1 MGGSRRTSP
10 SGGTAGGTGGS
21 GGRVRMALPPSS
33 IAAKEV
39 SESAG
44 TGRDPYQQPQDRL
57 TRLAAAAAESLL
69 FGTKLASDD
78 DEDAAAASGSEGRLP
93 HLKPVSDPWR
103 QRSLAGPPLA
113 ALRSSSGLGGAAASR
128 STSLGASA
136 AGGDAAARRFLPD
149 AASRQVGGSA
159 HYRPIGTWPA
169 RPCGLLTPWVS
180 LLRPLPSFSARDKL
194 AAHPLS
200 HALPEVEI
208 SLLHNICPHHPSI
221 PEICRQRPS
230 LDLP

>member
-10 SGGTAGGTGGS
+10 SGGTAGCTGGG

-78 DEDAAAASGSEGRLP
+78 DEDASGSEGRLP

-113 ALRSSSGLGGAAASR
+113 ALRSSSGLGGALASR
-128 STSLGASA
+128 SSSTPLDASA
-136 AGGDAAARRFLPD
+136 ASGDAAARRFLPD
-149 AASRQVGGSA
+149 AAGRQVSGLA
-159 HYRPIGTWPA
+159 GTLQ
-169 RPCGLLTPWVS
+169 G
-180 LLRPLPSFSARDKL
+180 
-194 AAHPLS
+194 
-200 HALPEVEI
+200 
-208 SLLHNICPHHPSI
+208 PSI
-221 PEICRQRPS
+221 PCAASGQIATASEHVSTPSIYTSDPPPEVTTCPPS
-230 LDLP
+230 LDCFNLHRVAAS

>member
-1 MGGSRRTSP
+1 MATLNGGGGGSMGGSRRTSP
-10 SGGTAGGTGGS
+10 SGGTGGGTGS

-78 DEDAAAASGSEGRLP
+78 DEDASGSEGRLP

-103 QRSLAGPPLA
+103 QRSLAGLPA
-113 ALRSSSGLGGAAASR
+113 ALRSSSGLGGALASR
-128 STSLGASA
+128 SSSTPLDASA
-136 AGGDAAARRFLPD
+136 ASGDAAARRFLPD
-149 AASRQVGGSA
+149 AAGRQVSG
-159 HYRPIGTWPA
+159 
-169 RPCGLLTPWVS
+169 
-180 LLRPLPSFSARDKL
+180 L
-194 AAHPLS
+194 AAGTLQGR
-200 HALPEVEI
+200 AK
-208 SLLHNICPHHPSI
+208 
-221 PEICRQRPS
+221 
-230 LDLP
+230 